1 MDYFARRQ
9 AQRITHKSLPSGFK
23 KSGSTEEETPIGI
36 DFATHEYAVERKVL
50 EAPGLELTYYVDV
63 VGDVPIDASPSRSTG
78 GMCDIGNGDTDPEWG
93 FDLVIFGGFVRYGPW
108 TDRQRC
114 GSCHLSRAVNE
125 GNIRAELQHT
135 FFPPTFHDHEVTHH
149 LKPGDKRVWTAL
161 KIFVELRDETS
172 LHIPFREPSKVLSR
186 FPDRISLIL

>member
-9 AQRITHKSLPSGFK
+9 AQRMAHKSLPSGFK
-23 KSGSTEEETPIGI
+23 KSRSAEEETPIGI

-63 VGDVPIDASPSRSTG
+63 VGDVPINVSPSRSTG
-78 GMCDIGNGDTDPEWG
+78 GMYDIGNGDTDPEWG

-114 GSCHLSRAVNE
+114 SFYVISVMLLTRVILESSCNMPSFLPPSTIMRS
-125 GNIRAELQHT
+125 HT
-135 FFPPTFHDHEVTHH
+135 
-149 LKPGDKRVWTAL
+149 
-161 KIFVELRDETS
+161 I
-172 LHIPFREPSKVLSR
+172 
-186 FPDRISLIL
+186 